1 MISLGLFAQL
11 LAVIMVAMILW
22 LIRKDRLPVSQSLWW
37 LSVSIMILLF
47 GLFPGLIDSLARQVG
62 ISYPPSLLFMIA
74 ILTLVIKVL
83 IEDLEVSS
91 NRRRLLR
98 LAQKTAMLEA
108 QLERLKKEVEQR
120 Y

>member
-1 MISLGLFAQL
+1 MISLALFAQI
-11 LAVIMVAMILW
+11 LAVAMVVMILW
-22 LIRKDRLPVSQSLWW
+22 LIRRDRLPIGHSLWW
-37 LSVSIMILLF
+37 LAVSIMIAAF
-47 GLFPGLIDSLARQVG
+47 GIFPGLIDSLARKVG
-62 ISYPPSLLFMIA
+62 ISYPPSLLFTLA

-108 QLERLKKEVEQR
+108 ELEQLKKKVEEQA
-120 Y
+120 